1 MGLTRSWSV
10 ALVGAGRIGAALF
23 EYPPFRERGFE
34 IVTILDNDPR
44 KIGRRWGGVPIQSV
58 DELEV
63 ILREARIEIVIL
75 AVPGGVAQEVAER
88 VARGGVHGIL
98 NFAPVRIELP
108 EEISVSDVNM
118 TVEMETLSYALSAAR
133 VADDLV

>member
-1 MGLTRSWSV
+1 V
-10 ALVGAGRIGAALF
+10 V
-23 EYPPFRERGFE
+23 
-34 IVTILDNDPR
+34 
-44 KIGRRWGGVPIQSV
+44 
-58 DELEV
+58 ELEV

-75 AVPGGVAQEVAER
+75 AVPGGVAQEVAAR

-108 EEISVSDVNM
+108 VESSVSDVNM

-133 VADDLV
+133 AADDLV